1 MKYLIVLILL
11 TSSYYINAQ
20 CWSDLSVGRSHVLAL
35 KSDGSI
41 WTWGENRYGQLG
53 IGNTVDHNK
62 PVQVGSDKDWKSIET
77 GSDNCFAIKNDGS
90 LWAWGYNSAGELGIE
105 SMSTYK
111 NKPIQVGLDKDWE
124 FVSSGSGSTFGIK
137 KDGTLWGWGAIFFA
151 TSNQL
156 KPIQYESETNWK
168 SLSNCS
174 EHILFLKKNG
184 TLWSIGKN
192 YYGQLGIGI
201 YSNGVYTLSQIGFND
216 DWEFVHSSPGVSFGL
231 VAGGALWIWG
241 RLNNNQNR
249 QWNMPVDPYANK
261 HYWNNITANTFNF
274 FGVKND
280 GSLWGCGNNDY
291 GQLANGSKDIY
302 NEPTQIG
309 SENNW
314 KKVAVGTY
322 GNSYAIKKDGTLW
335 ACGLNDLGQLGIGSN
350 TNVLAFTEVSC
361 PSSTANKN
369 INSIDSEIS
378 VYPNPAHN
386 ILRIELVQNDTKLND
401 ISICDL
407 NGKSIYVDTKT
418 KLINTNIQQKS
429 IDLTYLD
436 SGIYYLKVNSNKG
449 NVIKKI
455 IKN

>member
-1 MKYLIVLILL
+1 MKYLLILL
-11 TSSYYINAQ
+11 FLNTSYLLNAQ
-20 CWSDLSVGRSHVLAL
+20 CWSDLSIGRSHVLAL

-53 IGNTVDHNK
+53 IRNTVDHNK
-62 PVQVGSDKDWKSIET
+62 PVQVGLDKDWKSIET
-77 GSDNCFAIKNDGS
+77 GSDNCFAIKNDGT

-156 KPIQYESETNWK
+156 KPIQYESENNWK
-168 SLSNCS
+168 SVSNCS
-174 EHILFLKKNG
+174 EHILFLKNNG

-201 YSNGVYTLSQIGFND
+201 YSNGVDTLSQIGFND
-216 DWEFVHSSPGVSFGL
+216 DWELVHSSPGVSFGL

-249 QWNMPVDPYANK
+249 QWNMPVDLYVNK

-274 FGVKND
+274 FGVRND

-291 GQLANGSKDIY
+291 GQLSNGSKDIY
-302 NEPTQIG
+302 NDPTQIG

-314 KKVAVGTY
+314 KKVVVGTY
-322 GNSYAIKKDGTLW
+322 GNTFAIKKDGTLW

-350 TNVLAFTEVSC
+350 TDTLAFTQIIC
-361 PSSTANKN
+361 PVV
-369 INSIDSEIS
+369 NSVGNLNSVESEIS
-378 VYPNPAHN
+378 IYPNPVDN
-386 ILRIELVQNDTKLND
+386 ILTIDFGVASSLPLN
-401 ISICDL
+401 ISISDV
-407 NGKSIYVDTKT
+407 NGNCLYSK
-418 KLINTNIQQKS
+418 KLDILEYDQQWV
-429 IDLTYLD
+429 IDMSSFATGLYFV
-436 SGIYYLKVNSNKG
+436 KVNFKKDFVTNKF
-449 NVIKKI
+449 IKI
-455 IKN
+455 